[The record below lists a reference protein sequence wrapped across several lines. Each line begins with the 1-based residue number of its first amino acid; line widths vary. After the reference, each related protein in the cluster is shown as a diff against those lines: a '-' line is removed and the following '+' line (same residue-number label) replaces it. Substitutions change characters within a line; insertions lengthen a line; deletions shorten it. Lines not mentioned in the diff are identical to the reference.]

1 MKALKCKS
9 SCITVSMEHISV
21 FTHITIS
28 ANVTLLPIIL
38 EYSSKS
44 SDDDDGDDL
53 ISLESLQE
61 ASNDS

>member
-1 MKALKCKS
+1 
-9 SCITVSMEHISV
+9 MEHISV
-21 FTHITIS
+21 FTIS

-44 SDDDDGDDL
+44 SGDDDDDL

-61 ASNDS
+61 DSNDS